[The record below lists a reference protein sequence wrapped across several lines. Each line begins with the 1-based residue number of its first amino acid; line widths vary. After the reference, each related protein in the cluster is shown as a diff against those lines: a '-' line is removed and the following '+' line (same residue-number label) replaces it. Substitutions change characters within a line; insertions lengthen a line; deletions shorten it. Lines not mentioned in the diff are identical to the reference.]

1 MANSEL
7 DTLYKT
13 ETHTS
18 TRSLTDEE
26 LMAGIIGAVRDTRQA
41 MTQDAWKGNLNIASK
56 MDAELNR
63 RAEKSGDNSMIEE
76 LGRRLQEAFPD
87 AYRPQA

>member
-41 MTQDAWKGNLNIASK
+41 MTQDAWKGNLK
-56 MDAELNR
+56 
-63 RAEKSGDNSMIEE
+63 NSTAG
-76 LGRRLQEAFPD
+76 LKNQEII
-87 AYRPQA
+87 Q